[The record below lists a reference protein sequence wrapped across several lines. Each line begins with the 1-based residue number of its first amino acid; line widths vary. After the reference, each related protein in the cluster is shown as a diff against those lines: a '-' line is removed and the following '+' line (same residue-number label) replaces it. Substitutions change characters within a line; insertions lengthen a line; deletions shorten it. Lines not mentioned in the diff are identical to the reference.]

1 MNGVYNLSDIAEELN
16 VEPNMV
22 EFAYNYYKENGQLFT
37 NDEAL
42 EIML

>member
-1 MNGVYNLSDIAEELN
+1 MNGICNLLDIAEELN

-22 EFAYNYYKENGQLFT
+22 EFAYNYYKENEMLIT

>member
-1 MNGVYNLSDIAEELN
+1 MSDIAEELN
-16 VEPNMV
+16 VESNMV
-22 EFAYNYYKENGQLFT
+22 KFAYNYYKDNEMLIT